1 MPRINENKF
10 FEIKNLSENTVEI
23 RIYGT
28 ITKWADKEYGQ
39 VSSASFAK
47 ELQNYKNVSQI
58 NLRINSPGGDV
69 FEASAIY
76 NLLKD
81 FAKVNN
87 IQITGYIDGLAAS
100 AASFLVLCASKV
112 VMGIGALFMIHN
124 PLTYAYGNTAELQ
137 KQIQLLDT
145 VKESILD
152 IYCTKSK
159 LSREEIAE
167 KMNGEK
173 WFRANEALKAGFVDE
188 IVEKDNSLENI
199 KNISNEL
206 YIENYIHQDL
216 LKEKLKEIENMESM
230 GGKNMPKNVQELV
243 KEYPELM
250 NDFKNQIINEIK
262 ESEKE
267 VIKNAILEER
277 KRIEA
282 LEKIPVINEK
292 QKEIVNKAKY
302 EEPRD
307 PKDIMAD
314 FFMSNANKAHE
325 EIKKIK
331 NEQTESGITDITP
344 SVEETKDST
353 FNEICAAAIQAF
365 NKKSFQ

>member
-1 MPRINENKF
+1 MPKIQKNKF
-10 FEIKNLSENTVEI
+10 FEIKNLTENTAEI

-28 ITKWADKEYGQ
+28 ITKWAWEDYGE
-39 VSSASFAK
+39 VSSANFAK

-58 NLRINSPGGDV
+58 NLRVNSPGGDV

-100 AASFLVLCASKV
+100 AASFLILCASKI

-124 PLTYAYGNTAELQ
+124 PLTYAYGNSIELQ
-137 KQIQLLDT
+137 KQIELLDT

-167 KMNGEK
+167 KMNNEK
-173 WFRANEALKAGFVDE
+173 WFRANEALEAGFIDE
-188 IVEKDNSLENI
+188 IVENDNSLENI

-206 YIENYIHQDL
+206 HIENFIHQDL
-216 LKEKLKEIENMESM
+216 LKEKLKEIENMKNT
-230 GGKNMPKNVQELV
+230 GGIKMPKSVQELLN
-243 KEYPELM
+243 EYPQLM
-250 NDFKNQIINEIK
+250 NDFKNQIISEQEESQK
-262 ESEKE
+262 ET
-267 VIKNAILEER
+267 IKNAVLEER

-292 QKEIVNKAKY
+292 QKEIINKAKY
-302 EEPRD
+302 EEPKD

-314 FFMSNANKAHE
+314 FFMSNANKAYE
-325 EIKKIK
+325 EIEKIK
-331 NEQTESGITDITP
+331 NEQKESGINNITP
-344 SVEETKDST
+344 STEEEQDDV
-353 FNEICAAAIQAF
+353 FNEIYAAAIKAF
-365 NKKSFQ
+365 NKK

>member
-1 MPRINENKF
+1 MPKIQKNKF
-10 FEIKNLSENTVEI
+10 FEIKNLTENTAEI

-28 ITKWADKEYGQ
+28 ITKWAWEDYGE
-39 VSSASFAK
+39 VSSANFAK

-58 NLRINSPGGDV
+58 NLRVNSPGGDV

-100 AASFLVLCASKV
+100 AASFLILCASKI

-124 PLTYAYGNTAELQ
+124 PLTYAYGNSIELQ
-137 KQIQLLDT
+137 KQIELLDT

-167 KMNGEK
+167 KMNNEK
-173 WFRANEALKAGFVDE
+173 WFRANEALEAGFIDE
-188 IVEKDNSLENI
+188 IVENDNSLENI

-206 YIENYIHQDL
+206 HIENFIHQDL
-216 LKEKLKEIENMESM
+216 LKEKLKEIENMKNI
-230 GGKNMPKNVQELV
+230 GGIKMPKSVQELLN
-243 KEYPELM
+243 EYPQLM
-250 NDFKNQIINEIK
+250 NDFKNQIISEQEESQK
-262 ESEKE
+262 ET
-267 VIKNAILEER
+267 IKNAVLEER

-292 QKEIVNKAKY
+292 QKEIINKAKY
-302 EEPRD
+302 EEPKD

-314 FFMSNANKAHE
+314 FFMSNANKAYE
-325 EIKKIK
+325 EIEKIK
-331 NEQTESGITDITP
+331 NEQKESGINNITP
-344 SVEETKDST
+344 STEEEQDNV

-365 NKKSFQ
+365 NKK

>member
-1 MPRINENKF
+1 MPKTQKNKF
-10 FEIKNLSENTVEI
+10 FEIKNLTENTAEI

-28 ITKWADKEYGQ
+28 ITKWAWEDYGE
-39 VSSASFAK
+39 VSSANFAK

-58 NLRINSPGGDV
+58 NLRVNSPGGDV

-100 AASFLVLCASKV
+100 AASFLILCASKI

-124 PLTYAYGNTAELQ
+124 PLTYAYGNSIELQ
-137 KQIQLLDT
+137 KQIELLDT

-167 KMNGEK
+167 KMNNEK
-173 WFRANEALKAGFVDE
+173 WFRANEALEAGFIDE
-188 IVEKDNSLENI
+188 IVENDNSLENI

-206 YIENYIHQDL
+206 HIENFIHQDL
-216 LKEKLKEIENMESM
+216 LKEKLKEIENMKNT
-230 GGKNMPKNVQELV
+230 GGIKMPKSVQELLN
-243 KEYPELM
+243 EYPQLM
-250 NDFKNQIINEIK
+250 NDFKNQIISEQEESQK
-262 ESEKE
+262 ET
-267 VIKNAILEER
+267 IKNAVLEER

-292 QKEIVNKAKY
+292 QKEIINKAKY
-302 EEPRD
+302 EEPKD

-314 FFMSNANKAHE
+314 FFMSNANKAYE
-325 EIKKIK
+325 EIEKIK
-331 NEQTESGITDITP
+331 NEQKESGINNITP
-344 SVEETKDST
+344 STEEEQDDV

-365 NKKSFQ
+365 NKK

>member
-1 MPRINENKF
+1 MPKIQKNKF
-10 FEIKNLSENTVEI
+10 FEIKNLTENTAEI

-28 ITKWADKEYGQ
+28 ITKWAWEDYGE
-39 VSSASFAK
+39 VSSANFAK

-58 NLRINSPGGDV
+58 NLRVNSPGGDV

-100 AASFLVLCASKV
+100 AASFLILCASKI

-124 PLTYAYGNTAELQ
+124 PLTYAYGNSIELQ
-137 KQIQLLDT
+137 KQIELLDT

-167 KMNGEK
+167 KMNNEK
-173 WFRANEALKAGFVDE
+173 WFRANEALEAGFIDE
-188 IVEKDNSLENI
+188 IVENDNSLENI

-206 YIENYIHQDL
+206 HIENFIHQDL
-216 LKEKLKEIENMESM
+216 LKEKLKEIENMKNI
-230 GGKNMPKNVQELV
+230 GGIKMPKSVQELLN
-243 KEYPELM
+243 EYPQLM
-250 NDFKNQIINEIK
+250 NDFKNQIISEQEESQK
-262 ESEKE
+262 ET
-267 VIKNAILEER
+267 IKNAVLEER

-292 QKEIVNKAKY
+292 QKEIINKAKY
-302 EEPRD
+302 EEPKD

-314 FFMSNANKAHE
+314 FFMSNANKAYE
-325 EIKKIK
+325 EIEKIK
-331 NEQTESGITDITP
+331 NEQKESGINNITP
-344 SVEETKDST
+344 STEEEQDDV

-365 NKKSFQ
+365 NKK

>member
-47 ELQNYKNVSQI
+47 ELENYKNVSQI

-69 FEASAIY
+69 FEASTIY

-159 LSREEIAE
+159 LNREEIAE
-167 KMNGEK
+167 KMNNEK
-173 WFRANEALKAGFVDE
+173 WFRANEALEAGFVDE
-188 IVEKDNSLENI
+188 IVENDNSLENI

-206 YIENYIHQDL
+206 HIENYIHQDL
-216 LKEKLKEIENMESM
+216 LKEKLKEIENMKNA
-230 GGKNMPKNVQELV
+230 GGRNMPKSIQELV
-243 KEYPELM
+243 NEYPQLM
-250 NDFKNQIINEIK
+250 NDFKNQIINEVK
-262 ESEKE
+262 GSEKE
-267 VIKNAILEER
+267 KIENAVLEER

-282 LEKIPVINEK
+282 LDKIPVINDK
-292 QKEIVNKAKY
+292 QREVINKAKY

-307 PKDIMAD
+307 SKDIVVD
-314 FFMSNANKAHE
+314 FYMSNANKAQE
-325 EIKKIK
+325 EIEKIK
-331 NEQTESGITDITP
+331 NEQKKSGIDGIAP
-344 SVEETKDST
+344 STEEGQDDV

-365 NKKSFQ
+365 NKK

>member
-47 ELQNYKNVSQI
+47 ELENYKNVSQI

-69 FEASAIY
+69 FEASTIY

-167 KMNGEK
+167 KMNNEK
-173 WFRANEALKAGFVDE
+173 WFRANEALEAGFIDE
-188 IVEKDNSLENI
+188 IVENDNSLENI

-206 YIENYIHQDL
+206 HIENFIHQDL
-216 LKEKLKEIENMESM
+216 LKEKLKEIENMKNM
-230 GGKNMPKNVQELV
+230 GGIKMPKSVQELLN
-243 KEYPELM
+243 EYPQLM
-250 NDFKNQIINEIK
+250 NDFKNQIISEQEESQK
-262 ESEKE
+262 ET
-267 VIKNAILEER
+267 IKNAVFEER

-292 QKEIVNKAKY
+292 QKEIINKAKY
-302 EEPRD
+302 EEPKD

-314 FFMSNANKAHE
+314 FFMSNANKAYE
-325 EIKKIK
+325 EIEKIK
-331 NEQTESGITDITP
+331 NEQKESGINNITP
-344 SVEETKDST
+344 STEEEQDDV

-365 NKKSFQ
+365 NKK

>member
-1 MPRINENKF
+1 MPKIQKNKF
-10 FEIKNLSENTVEI
+10 FEIKNLTENTAEI

-28 ITKWADKEYGQ
+28 ITKWAWEDYGE
-39 VSSASFAK
+39 VSSANFAK

-58 NLRINSPGGDV
+58 NLRVNSPGGDV

-100 AASFLVLCASKV
+100 AASFLILCASKI

-124 PLTYAYGNTAELQ
+124 PLTYAYGNSIELQ
-137 KQIQLLDT
+137 KQIELLDT

-167 KMNGEK
+167 KMNNEK
-173 WFRANEALKAGFVDE
+173 WFRANEALEAGFIDE
-188 IVEKDNSLENI
+188 IVENDNSLENI

-206 YIENYIHQDL
+206 HIENFIHQDL
-216 LKEKLKEIENMESM
+216 LKEKLKEIENMKNT
-230 GGKNMPKNVQELV
+230 GGIKMPKSVQELLN
-243 KEYPELM
+243 EYPQLM
-250 NDFKNQIINEIK
+250 NDFKNQIISEQEESQK
-262 ESEKE
+262 ET
-267 VIKNAILEER
+267 IKNAVLEER

-292 QKEIVNKAKY
+292 QKEIINKAKY
-302 EEPRD
+302 EEPKD

-314 FFMSNANKAHE
+314 FFMSNANKAYE
-325 EIKKIK
+325 EIEKIK
-331 NEQTESGITDITP
+331 NEQKESGINNITP
-344 SVEETKDST
+344 STEEEQDDV

-365 NKKSFQ
+365 NKK

>member
-1 MPRINENKF
+1 MPKIQKNKF
-10 FEIKNLSENTVEI
+10 FEIKNLTENTAEI

-28 ITKWADKEYGQ
+28 ITKWAWEDYGE
-39 VSSASFAK
+39 VSSANFAK

-58 NLRINSPGGDV
+58 NLRVNSPGGDV

-100 AASFLVLCASKV
+100 AASFLILCASKI

-124 PLTYAYGNTAELQ
+124 PLTYAYGNSIELQ
-137 KQIQLLDT
+137 KQIELLDT

-167 KMNGEK
+167 KMNNEK
-173 WFRANEALKAGFVDE
+173 WFRANEALEAGFIDE
-188 IVEKDNSLENI
+188 IVENDNSLENI

-206 YIENYIHQDL
+206 HIENFIHQDL
-216 LKEKLKEIENMESM
+216 LKEKLKEIENMKNI
-230 GGKNMPKNVQELV
+230 GGIKMPKSVQELLN
-243 KEYPELM
+243 EYPQLM
-250 NDFKNQIINEIK
+250 NDFKNQIISEQEESQK
-262 ESEKE
+262 ET
-267 VIKNAILEER
+267 IKNAVLEER

-292 QKEIVNKAKY
+292 QKEIINKAKY
-302 EEPRD
+302 EEPKD

-325 EIKKIK
+325 EIEKIK
-331 NEQTESGITDITP
+331 DEQKENGITDIAP
-344 SVEETKDST
+344 STEEGQNDI
-353 FNEICAAAIQAF
+353 FNEICTAAIQAF
-365 NKKSFQ
+365 DKK

>member
-1 MPRINENKF
+1 MPKTQKNKF
-10 FEIKNLSENTVEI
+10 FEIKNLTENTAEI

-28 ITKWADKEYGQ
+28 ITKWAWEDYGE
-39 VSSASFAK
+39 VSSANFAK

-58 NLRINSPGGDV
+58 NLRVNSPGGDV

-100 AASFLVLCASKV
+100 AASFLILCASKI

-124 PLTYAYGNTAELQ
+124 PLTYAYGNSIELQ
-137 KQIQLLDT
+137 KQIELLDT

-167 KMNGEK
+167 KMNNEK
-173 WFRANEALKAGFVDE
+173 WFRANEALEAGFIDE
-188 IVEKDNSLENI
+188 IVENDNSLENI

-206 YIENYIHQDL
+206 HIENFIHQDL
-216 LKEKLKEIENMESM
+216 LKEKLKEIENMKNT
-230 GGKNMPKNVQELV
+230 GGIKMPKSVQELLN
-243 KEYPELM
+243 EYPQLM
-250 NDFKNQIINEIK
+250 NDFKNQIISEQEESQK
-262 ESEKE
+262 ET
-267 VIKNAILEER
+267 IKNAVLEER

-292 QKEIVNKAKY
+292 QKEIINKAKY
-302 EEPRD
+302 EEPKD

-314 FFMSNANKAHE
+314 FFLSNANKAYE
-325 EIKKIK
+325 EIEKIK
-331 NEQTESGITDITP
+331 NEQKESGINNITP
-344 SVEETKDST
+344 STEEEQDDV

-365 NKKSFQ
+365 NKK

>member
-47 ELQNYKNVSQI
+47 ELENYKNVSQI

-69 FEASAIY
+69 FEASTIY

-112 VMGIGALFMIHN
+112 VMGTGALYMIHN
-124 PLTYAYGNTAELQ
+124 PLSSIYGNVEKLK
-137 KQIQLLDT
+137 KQIELLDT
-145 VKESILD
+145 VKEAILD

-167 KMNGEK
+167 KMNSEK
-173 WFRANEALKAGFVDE
+173 WYRATEALEAGFVDE
-188 IVEKDNSLENI
+188 IVENDNSLENI
-199 KNISNEL
+199 KNISDDL
-206 YIENYIHQDL
+206 HIENFIHQDL
-216 LKEKLKEIENMESM
+216 LKEKLKEIENMKNI
-230 GGKNMPKNVQELV
+230 GGIIMPKSV
-243 KEYPELM
+243 KELLSEYPDLM
-250 NDFKNQIINEIK
+250 NDYRNQIINETK
-262 ESEKE
+262 ENEAE
-267 VIKNAILEER
+267 RIKNAVLEER

-292 QKEIVNKAKY
+292 KKEIVNKAKY
-302 EEPRD
+302 EEPKD
-307 PKDIMAD
+307 YKDIIVD

-325 EIKKIK
+325 EIEKIK
-331 NEQTESGITDITP
+331 DEQKENGITDIAP
-344 SVEETKDST
+344 STEEGQNDI
-353 FNEICAAAIQAF
+353 FNEICTAAIQAF
-365 NKKSFQ
+365 DKK